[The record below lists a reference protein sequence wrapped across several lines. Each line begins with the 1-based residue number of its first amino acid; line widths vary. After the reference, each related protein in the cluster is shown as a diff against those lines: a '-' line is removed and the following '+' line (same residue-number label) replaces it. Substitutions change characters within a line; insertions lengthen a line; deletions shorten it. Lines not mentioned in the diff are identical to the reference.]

1 MVKLDEFAV
10 RKNEVKPR
18 PLIEVYLR
26 RNTRTTETVDWKTKL
41 QILPYLS
48 EEAEWRSALRP
59 AHYRQSKERAQR
71 TTELSERNRDEVTS
85 ESDRHMLREQ
95 TQGTPEVQGP
105 AEVTRDPGS
114 VVKHSASWLMRAV
127 IVVKPNTSWLLLV
140 IVASVRG
147 GGGERTRADVVS
159 KENVE
164 TKVFLSLWSLWYKQE
179 KQAN

>member
-1 MVKLDEFAV
+1 MSLLYEN
-10 RKNEVKPR
+10 KNEVKPR

-26 RNTRTTETVDWKTKL
+26 RNTRTTETVDWKKKL

-95 TQGTPEVQGP
+95 GTPEVQGP

-114 VVKHSASWLMRAV
+114 VVKHSASWLMRA
-127 IVVKPNTSWLLLV
+127 SLL
-140 IVASVRG
+140 SNP
-147 GGGERTRADVVS
+147 TPADCH
-159 KENVE
+159 
-164 TKVFLSLWSLWYKQE
+164 WSLLRACEGAEEREQE
-179 KQAN
+179 QTWSAKKM